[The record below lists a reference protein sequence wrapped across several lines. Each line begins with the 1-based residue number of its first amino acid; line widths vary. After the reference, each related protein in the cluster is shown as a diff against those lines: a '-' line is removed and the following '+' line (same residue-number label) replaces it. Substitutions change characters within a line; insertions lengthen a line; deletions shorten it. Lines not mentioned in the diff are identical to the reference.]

1 VSKRHKKIESHI
13 ASYIKEEKD
22 DINTKD
28 GCTFAVHPSNI
39 YKVLRFL
46 LEEEVTVVNDICFED
61 KILHEV
67 AD

>member
-1 VSKRHKKIESHI
+1 MR
-13 ASYIKEEKD
+13 
-22 DINTKD
+22 
-28 GCTFAVHPSNI
+28 TFAVHPSNI